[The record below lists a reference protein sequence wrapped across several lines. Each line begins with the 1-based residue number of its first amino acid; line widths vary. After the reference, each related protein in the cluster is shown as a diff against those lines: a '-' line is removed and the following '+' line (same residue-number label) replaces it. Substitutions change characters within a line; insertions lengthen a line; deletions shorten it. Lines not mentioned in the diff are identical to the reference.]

1 MEILKFKLSGKT
13 AFFKK
18 PEVNTYYYFTY
29 GQIHK
34 AAILGIFGAILGY
47 AGYGNVWMDKVD
59 RKLFQPCLCQGQEQM
74 ASGLW
79 HGNQNGNIF
88 FGKDRELPEYYRKL
102 KNVKIGIVPCNKNGY
117 IPKKIQT
124 FNNSVGY
131 ASREQGGN
139 LVVKEQWLEAPEWD
153 IYILID
159 NEESE
164 KLKHA
169 IQKRS
174 AIYLPYLGKND
185 HPADI
190 SEISVCH
197 GERIEIEK
205 NSPVEISSMFVKRYT
220 VLDMDNEDMEI
231 QVFKYEES
239 LPTGLEEESLLY
251 QMEKL
256 IYTNLPVVSYEG
268 ELYQIVEDK
277 KKIAFM

>member
-47 AGYGNVWMDKVD
+47 GGYGNVWMEKVE
-59 RKLFQPCLCQGQEQM
+59 RKSFQTCLCQKQEQTV
-74 ASGLW
+74 SGLW
-79 HGNQNGNIF
+79 HDIKNGDIF

-102 KNVKIGIVPCNKNGY
+102 KNVKVGIVPCNKNGY

-131 ASREQGGN
+131 ASGEQGGN
-139 LVVKEQWLEAPEWD
+139 LIVKEQWLEAPEWD
-153 IYILID
+153 IYVLID
-159 NEESE
+159 SEESR
-164 KLKHA
+164 KLKEA

-174 AIYLPYLGKND
+174 AVYPPYLGKND

-190 SEISVCH
+190 SEISICH
-197 GERIEIEK
+197 GEKAEIEK
-205 NSPVEISSMFVKRYT
+205 NDAVEISSLFIKRYA
-220 VLDMDNEDMEI
+220 VLDTDDEDMEVR
-231 QVFKYEES
+231 VFKYEES

-251 QMEKL
+251 RLEKL
-256 IYTNLPVVSYEG
+256 VYTNLPAVSYEG
-268 ELYQIVEDK
+268 ELYEIVEDK
-277 KKIAFM
+277 KKIAFI